1 MKKFILPSIFCILL
15 LGCKHKND
23 INNPIITGKYVTENY
38 KEKDKGYDWILIDI
52 KNTDIK
58 DEINIAIS
66 SRDDK
71 KKPTCTFDGKAKKIS
86 DNTYE
91 SEFSDKK
98 ILFSFTDSTLVI
110 SAPNKDDENILYYFC
125 SGGASLRGTYYKLN
139 PESYKN
145 LKDE

>member
-1 MKKFILPSIFCILL
+1 MRNNKIF
-15 LGCKHKND
+15 
-23 INNPIITGKYVTENY
+23 
-38 KEKDKGYDWILIDI
+38 
-52 KNTDIK
+52 IK

-66 SRDDK
+66 SRDEK